1 MTKAVQTFKVAG
13 IATLRGETKV
23 RFSDNIVRRIKQYA
37 KAGSTR
43 IDFIE
48 LPSEMTKIDAI
59 KFLQAHADFQ
69 SPGDQATLSETLEVK
84 VKEAGKAAKV
94 VAVTKGKAK
103 AKTTVKSKVAPKPTL
118 AGIKARV
125 SKPVKAKAAP
135 EAVAAAKE

>member
-48 LPSEMTKIDAI
+48 LPSEMTKIEAI

-69 SPGDQATLSETLEVK
+69 SPGDQVTLVETLEVK
-84 VKEAGKAAKV
+84 VKEAGKATKAV
-94 VAVTKGKAK
+94 SVTKGKAK
-103 AKTTVKSKVAPKPTL
+103 AKATVTKTKTKPTL
-118 AGIKARV
+118 ADIKARV
-125 SKPVKAKAAP
+125 SKPAKAKAAP
-135 EAVAAAKE
+135 EAVAAVTE